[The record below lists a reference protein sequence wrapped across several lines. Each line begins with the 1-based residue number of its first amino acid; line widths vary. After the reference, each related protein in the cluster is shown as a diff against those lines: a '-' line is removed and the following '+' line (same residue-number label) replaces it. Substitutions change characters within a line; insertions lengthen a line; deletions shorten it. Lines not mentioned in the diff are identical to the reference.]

1 MIETTL
7 KTEIAFKRLVDLT
20 TEGVSPTQRAELMAA
35 WAVIIEYL
43 PPFELRGLI
52 RAGLIGIQCGY
63 DDCPNRD
70 KGFCGIPEDTA
81 CILGETS
88 CVYRESVLK

>member
-52 RAGLIGIQCGY
+52 RAGLIGIQCSY

-70 KGFCGIPEDTA
+70 KGFCGIPEDTSS
-81 CILGETS
+81 ILGGGA